1 MFRPSVLARLATAL
15 SLTGA
20 LALAGC
26 ASSGSSSS
34 GSPTTETSAKAV
46 SARTAEPEAKAVA
59 ARTAEPETT
68 LRDIET
74 PRSQPTRTGEVYL
87 MRGLMDIFSRGM
99 DEMAAKINRA
109 GVYAISTSYTRWQEL
124 AEDIV
129 RRDKAK
135 QLSYPIIIMGHSL
148 GANDASKLASYL
160 GNRGVK
166 VSYVVM
172 FDPTEPGYVGKNV
185 GKVVNY
191 YIPNGDN
198 RVYKGNGFT
207 GTLQNVSVA
216 NREEITHTTIEKNRE
231 LQNRVI
237 GQAIALTKPRPKTKD
252 AAQAEAK
259 AKPKAEKVASADAK
273 PKAKAAEAAAT
284 TAAAPKK
291 AETVTVTT
299 TAAPKKPDASATPAA
314 EPKKAAAASTTTPA
328 AAPAK
333 PKVTG
338 AAASSVTP
346 SATGNAK
353 VTTSTPKP
361 ATAG

>member
-46 SARTAEPEAKAVA
+46 SARAS
-59 ARTAEPETT
+59 EPETT

-74 PRSQPTRTGEVYL
+74 PRYKPTRTGEVYL

-99 DEMAAKINRA
+99 DEMAVKLNRA
-109 GVYAISTSYTRWQEL
+109 GVYAVSTSYTRWQEL
-124 AEDIV
+124 GQDIV

-237 GQAIALTKPRPKTKD
+237 GQAVALTKPRPKTKD
-252 AAQAEAK
+252 EAPVEAQAK
-259 AKPKAEKVASADAK
+259 TKAEKVASADAK
-273 PKAKAAEAAAT
+273 PKAKAAEAAPT

-291 AETVTVTT
+291 AETATGTT
-299 TAAPKKPDASATPAA
+299 TAAPKKPDAPATPAV
-314 EPKKAAAASTTTPA
+314 EPKKAAAASTATPA
-328 AAPAK
+328 AAPGPVATAK
-333 PKVTG
+333 PKITG
-338 AAASSVTP
+338 TAASAATPPATGSASVT
-346 SATGNAK
+346 
-353 VTTSTPKP
+353 STKPKP

>member
-1 MFRPSVLARLATAL
+1 MFRPSVLARIATAL

-34 GSPTTETSAKAV
+34 GSPATESSAKAV
-46 SARTAEPEAKAVA
+46 SARTADPEAS
-59 ARTAEPETT
+59 
-68 LRDIET
+68 LRDVDT
-74 PRSQPTRTGEVYL
+74 PRMTPTRTGEVYL

-109 GVYAISTSYTRWQEL
+109 GVYAVSTSYTRWQEL
-124 AEDIV
+124 AADIV
-129 RRDKAK
+129 RRDRAK

-207 GTLQNVSVA
+207 GTRQNVSVA

-273 PKAKAAEAAAT
+273 PKAKAAEAATT

-291 AETVTVTT
+291 AETATSTT
-299 TAAPKKPDASATPAA
+299 TATPKKVDGPAAAVPAPA
-314 EPKKAAAASTTTPA
+314 EPKKAAAASTTPPA

-338 AAASSVTP
+338 AAAG
-346 SATGNAK
+346 SATPPASGNAT
-353 VTTSTPKP
+353 VTSTKPKP